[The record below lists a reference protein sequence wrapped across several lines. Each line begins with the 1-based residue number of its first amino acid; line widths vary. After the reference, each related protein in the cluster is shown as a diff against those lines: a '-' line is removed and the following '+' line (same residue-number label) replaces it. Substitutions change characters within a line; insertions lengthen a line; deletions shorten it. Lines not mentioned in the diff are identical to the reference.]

1 MHDEDRTE
9 PGRTGPLP
17 RHRRKALLLGLALL
31 AIVPAAW
38 QVRQHAQHAPRTA
51 STAMTATS
59 GATDANPADAR
70 HAQSGPADF
79 RQDTPSP
86 DARLLANWALATRD
100 NGTHAMIIVDKKA
113 ARAYVLTPDGHLK
126 DSAPVLL
133 GAAKGDDI
141 VPGSEHKTPAQMRPD
156 EKTTPAGRFL
166 AKPAVNAEKEDI
178 IWIDYDDAISM
189 HRVRTKVPR
198 EHRLERLA
206 TLTSD
211 DNRISF
217 GCINLP
223 TTFYEDVV
231 TPAVK
236 QDGAV
241 IYVLPEVKT
250 VQEVFGAWDVT
261 DPAQVAA
268 RRASPATAHTG

>member
-1 MHDEDRTE
+1 MHDEDRTK
-9 PGRTGPLP
+9 PGRTGPLS

-31 AIVPAAW
+31 AMVPAAW
-38 QVRQHAQHAPRTA
+38 QLRQHAQHAPRTA
-51 STAMTATS
+51 TTAMT
-59 GATDANPADAR
+59 GATGASSTDAQ
-70 HAQSGPADF
+70 HAHGGPADF

-100 NGTHAMIIVDKKA
+100 NGTHAMIIVDKKD

-126 DSAPVLL
+126 GSAPVLL
-133 GAAKGDDI
+133 GAAKGDEI
-141 VPGSEHKTPAQMRPD
+141 VPGSGHKTLEQMRPE
-156 EKTTPAGRFL
+156 EKTTPAGRFV
-166 AKPAVNAEKEDI
+166 AVPAVNAEKEDI
-178 IWIDYDDAISM
+178 IWVDYDDAIAM
-189 HRVRTKVPR
+189 HRVRPKVLR
-198 EHRLERLA
+198 EHRLDRLE
-206 TLTSD
+206 TPTSE

-223 TTFYEDVV
+223 VTFYEDVV
-231 TPAVK
+231 TPTVK

-250 VQEVFGAWDVT
+250 VQQVFGAHDVT

-268 RRASPATAHTG
+268 HRASPATAHTG

>member
-1 MHDEDRTE
+1 MQNDNRAE
-9 PGRTGPLP
+9 PGRADSAP
-17 RHRRKALLLGLALL
+17 RHRRKGLLLGLALL
-31 AIVPAAW
+31 ALVPVVW
-38 QVRQHAQHAPRTA
+38 QVRQHAHQAPRA
-51 STAMTATS
+51 DMTHARS
-59 GATDANPADAR
+59 ADAQPTP
-70 HAQSGPADF
+70 AGPADF

-86 DARLLANWALATRD
+86 DTRLVANWALVTHD
-100 NGTHAMIIVDKKA
+100 NGKRALVIVDKKA
-113 ARAYVLTPDGHLK
+113 ARVYVLTPDGHLK
-126 DSAPVLL
+126 DSAPALL

-141 VPGSEHKTPAQMRPD
+141 LPGAGDKTPAQMRPE
-156 EKTTPAGRFL
+156 EKTTPAGRFV
-166 AKPAVNAEKEDI
+166 AEPGVNADKEDV
-178 IWIDYDDAISM
+178 IWVDYDDAISM
-189 HRVRTKVPR
+189 HRVRPKVPR

-206 TLTSD
+206 SLTSD